1 MWIITHVAVLFVT
14 QNGVKIAQKYSYFW
28 ATLRHVLV
36 HFSQPKK
43 VALVVIYCLTFGEEK
58 QFISPKSRC
67 LSLSLSLSLSEC
79 YSIIECECNFLTD
92 LLKETFNI

>member
-67 LSLSLSLSLSEC
+67 LSLSLSPNVIQLLNVNV
-79 YSIIECECNFLTD
+79 IFWLT
-92 LLKETFNI
+92 F